1 MDTQLLRYI
10 REILIPAIGLNE
22 FAAHKTDVAILEMIE
37 NNINPIFI
45 PGGHTDVCQPLD
57 VSINKPVKDYY
68 EKYYYDW
75 LEQNKTG
82 DYTKIGNRKRLPYD
96 LIFQWIASAVNEIRE
111 STIIRSFER
120 TGLKKGIWSSWE
132 HISQPLRNYFLNGN
146 DSEEQDRMLKDFN
159 DEVNNNASE
168 FLNAAL
174 IIEECS
180 QENYLIE

>member
-1 MDTQLLRYI
+1 MLRYI
-10 REILIPAIGLNE
+10 REILIPAIGEGCILMDE

-82 DYTKIGNRKRLPYD
+82 DYTKNGNRKRPPYD
-96 LIFQWIASAVNEIRE
+96 
-111 STIIRSFER
+111 
-120 TGLKKGIWSSWE
+120 
-132 HISQPLRNYFLNGN
+132 
-146 DSEEQDRMLKDFN
+146 
-159 DEVNNNASE
+159 
-168 FLNAAL
+168 
-174 IIEECS
+174 
-180 QENYLIE
+180 